1 MEASLVQRVL
11 ESLLATGPVA
21 VVLGVACYILWKNN
35 AALQERLTKQQENYE
50 QQREH
55 QQQRSDRQ
63 QEKMLRLAIRVQQ
76 AVEALAGLDGPTVL
90 DEDENEDDLPS
101 VPVKK
106 K

>member
-21 VVLGVACYILWKNN
+21 GVLGLMCYVLWKTNT
-35 AALQERLTKQQENYE
+35 ALLARLDQQQAKWERQQE
-50 QQREH
+50 
-55 QQQRSDRQ
+55 QQQEKWERQ

-90 DEDENEDDLPS
+90 DDEEDEDTPQPPPS
-101 VPVKK
+101 KK